1 MRRLTRQCSREA
13 LLYGLSSLVCH
24 ERNADKPYD
33 SAKDRA
39 RDSAVLRDKRK
50 LERLAA
56 AGDAALAAPGAL
68 AAAIA
73 RGRAAVYAK

>member
-13 LLYGLSSLVCH
+13 LVYVLSLPVFH
-24 ERNADKPYD
+24 ETNADKPHV
-33 SAKDRA
+33 SAKNKA